1 MQGLPA
7 TYGVATTPPAEAL
20 TAELLAGHPVSDAD
34 LTLLLRAREI
44 EREVM
49 ALRVLL
55 AGGSG
60 EAGHQQY
67 LKEEIVRLL
76 SKVIVFRAG
85 LARE

>member
-1 MQGLPA
+1 MHGPPA
-7 TYGVATTPPAEAL
+7 ACSIAATPPAEAAERRADHRVSE
-20 TAELLAGHPVSDAD
+20 AELM
-34 LTLLLRAREI
+34 LLRRARDI

-49 ALRVLL
+49 ALRDLL
-55 AGGSG
+55 RAGSG
-60 EAGHQQY
+60 DAGREQQ